1 MAITVGKS
9 ALPALSQAITTAL
22 KADVTFTSL
31 AQGPFDPPKEG
42 QAFPFVDYGEHEEKP
57 WYTFQNAGREAFFV
71 MHIWSQQIGT
81 SSAGYK
87 QCYDILDAILGAL
100 ETQTLVMDD
109 FEMTEKGFLLDEAA
123 KMPLQPDGVT
133 KHLALRFHTWLR
145 RKTS

>member
-22 KADVTFTSL
+22 KADSTFASL
-31 AQGPFDPPKEG
+31 SAGPFDPPKEG
-42 QAFPFVDYGEHEEKP
+42 QAFPFVDYGEHEERP
-57 WYTFQNAGREAFFV
+57 WYTFQNTGREVFFV
-71 MHIWSQQIGT
+71 MHIWFQQVGT
-81 SSAGYK
+81 SSFGFK
-87 QCYDILDAILGAL
+87 QGYDILDAILGAL

-123 KMPLQPDGVT
+123 KMPLQPDSVT
-133 KHLALRFHTWLR
+133 KHLAVRFHTWLR